1 MHQNTSAQMVWD
13 HILEALRPQMSEE
26 TYELW
31 FKPIKVKELDN
42 TTFHL
47 LVPNKFYSDWLR
59 ERYQKKIETLI
70 KEHNGA
76 EVSIQYSFSKDLGDI
91 IKNAT
96 AGIQPIPNAKPENI
110 FTEARFNPKYT
121 FETFI
126 VGSSNRFAQAAAEA
140 ISREPGKAFNPL
152 FLYGGVGLGKTHL
165 MHAVGHQMRHL
176 HPHIRVLYITSERF
190 INEFI
195 DSLRSDKPSDF
206 RNKYRNLDCLLIDD
220 IQFLIGKGRSEEE
233 FFYTFNSLFDEHKQ
247 IVISSDRPP
256 KEISSLEERLISR
269 FEWGVI
275 ADIQPPDLE
284 TRIAILRKK
293 AETEKLYVPDDV
305 ILFIASRI
313 KSNIRELEGCLIR
326 VVAFSSLTRTQLTVD
341 SAKEIIK
348 DIISKEE
355 IFAPITIENIQK
367 IIAKY
372 FHLDLRDLKSR
383 KRTDA
388 IAFPRQV
395 AMYLCRT
402 LTELSTTEIGNGFGG
417 KDHTTVMHACNKIK
431 TRLSTDPYFS
441 ALVNKISHEIKT
453 GESAPSDSSVQAVGN
468 N

>member
-1 MHQNTSAQMVWD
+1 MISKTNIHDIWKQT
-13 HILEALRPQMSEE
+13 LEMLRPQMNEE
-26 TYELW
+26 TFELW
-31 FKPIKVKELDN
+31 FKPTKAKSIENNIL
-42 TTFHL
+42 HL
-47 LVPNKFYSDWLR
+47 QVPNKFYANWLK
-59 ERYQKKIETLI
+59 ERYQQKIEALI
-70 KEHNGA
+70 KEQTGE
-76 EVSIQYSFSKDLGDI
+76 EVTINYAVTQELGDI

-96 AGIQPIPNAKPENI
+96 AQIPPISDAKPENV
-110 FTEARFNPKYT
+110 FSEAQFNPKYT
-121 FETFI
+121 FETYI

-140 ISREPGKAFNPL
+140 VSREPGKAFNPL

-165 MHAVGHQMRHL
+165 MHAIGHQTRQL
-176 HPHIRVLYITSERF
+176 HPNARVLYITSERF

-195 DSLRSDKPSDF
+195 DSLRSDKPSHF

-220 IQFLIGKGRSEEE
+220 IQFLMGKGRSEEE
-233 FFYTFNSLFDEHKQ
+233 FFYTFNSLFDSHKQ

-269 FEWGVI
+269 FEWGVV

-313 KSNIRELEGCLIR
+313 KSNIRELEGSFIR

-341 SAKEIIK
+341 TAKEIIK
-348 DIISKEE
+348 DIIVKEE
-355 IFAPITIENIQK
+355 ISAPITIENIQK
-367 IIAKY
+367 IVSKH
-372 FHLDLRDLKSR
+372 FNLDLKDMRSK

-388 IAFPRQV
+388 IAFPRQI
-395 AMYLCRT
+395 AMYLSRT
-402 LTELSTTEIGNGFGG
+402 LTELSTTDIGDGFGG

-431 TRLSTDPYFS
+431 TRLSTDPFFA
-441 ALVNKISHEIKT
+441 ALVNKITHEIKT
-453 GESAPSDSSVQAVGN
+453 GEAVSPENLSVVGKS
-468 N
+468 